1 VEEKTRDRDVWRRKV
16 ADLDQQLG
24 SAQKEA
30 QKAEHRLAD
39 AEEALALAERRLRA
53 AQVSLAKKNSGSK
66 G

>member
-1 VEEKTRDRDVWRRKV
+1 
-16 ADLDQQLG
+16 LG

-53 AQVSLAKKNSGSK
+53 AQLSLAKKNSGPK